1 MAKYVL
7 LEFDDDA
14 EAESFARTIM
24 QNDRL
29 IDLAD
34 TVETIRVR
42 GVFKKPTQFCTC
54 VPMEKSSVRGAKWGW
69 WLCSKCAKPKS
80 GAMHQ
85 PRNLLEPEGTPSHQR
100 RLFLH
105 VAEPTGS
112 IPGGV

>member
-14 EAESFARTIM
+14 DAESFAGTLQPSGTERES
-24 QNDRL
+24 
-29 IDLAD
+29 
-34 TVETIRVR
+34 VRVR
-42 GVFKKPTQFCTC
+42 GIFKKPTQFCSC
-54 VPMEKSSVRGAKWGW
+54 IPMEKSSVRGAKWGW
-69 WLCSKCAKPKS
+69 WICAKCGKPKP

-85 PRNLLEPEGTPSHQR
+85 PRNLLEPEGTKAHQR

>member
-14 EAESFARTIM
+14 EAESFSNI
-24 QNDRL
+24 L
-29 IDLAD
+29 IED
-34 TVETIRVR
+34 TTRNNSGSMRVR
-42 GVFKKPTQFCTC
+42 GVFKKPTQFCSC

-69 WLCSKCAKPKS
+69 WICKKCGKPKP

>member
-7 LEFDDDA
+7 LEFMDDT
-14 EAESFARTIM
+14 EADSFAAAIVDSGEASSLT
-24 QNDRL
+24 
-29 IDLAD
+29 
-34 TVETIRVR
+34 VR
-42 GVFKKPTQFCTC
+42 GIFKKPTQFCSC
-54 VPMEKSSVRGAKWGW
+54 VPMEKTSVRGAKWGW
-69 WLCSKCAKPKS
+69 WICKKCGKPKPGS
-80 GAMHQ
+80 MHQ